1 MLQLSLQQEVELEEA
16 QLLQEPQEVLEED
29 QEKIMVKVLV
39 LVQEMLAVI
48 LHLKEIQVLEALM
61 FQEEAAVE
69 LVLLELHQ
77 VLLVLEEMV
86 VLVQILGLDRKSV
99 V

>member
-16 QLLQEPQEVLEED
+16 QVLQEPQEVLEED

-48 LHLKEIQVLEALM
+48 LHLKEIQVLEALIL
-61 FQEEAAVE
+61 QEEVAE
-69 LVLLELHQ
+69 
-77 VLLVLEEMV
+77 
-86 VLVQILGLDRKSV
+86 VLVNQDFLQIQ
-99 V
+99 